1 MQIQVDIGF
10 EQLMEII
17 KQLPA
22 NKLSMLKAEL
32 GKRGNGKTKIHDI
45 EAFLM
50 RAPTFTKTQVAA
62 ISKTRKAINQW
73 RAE

>member
-17 KQLPA
+17 KKLPA
-22 NKLSMLKAEL
+22 NKLSKLKAEL
-32 GKRGNGKTKIHDI
+32 GGKTHHEPQNNDI

-50 RAPTFTKTQVAA
+50 KAPVFSKSQITA
-62 ISKTRKAINQW
+62 ITKTRKAINQW

>member
-17 KQLPA
+17 KKLPA

-32 GKRGNGKTKIHDI
+32 GKKTQGKSSAGDL
-45 EAFLM
+45 EAFLLS
-50 RAPTFTKTQVAA
+50 APTFTKTQIAV

-73 RAE
+73 RED